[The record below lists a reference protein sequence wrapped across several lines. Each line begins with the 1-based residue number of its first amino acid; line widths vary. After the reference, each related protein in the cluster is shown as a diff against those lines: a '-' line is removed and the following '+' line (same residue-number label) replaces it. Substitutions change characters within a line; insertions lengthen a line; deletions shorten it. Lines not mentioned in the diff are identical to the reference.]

1 MLYTRGIDFFMHFN
15 GQAAKN
21 KTKQNKTK
29 QQQQQQQQQQQNKT
43 TTKKMKLFIVFLV
56 SPHAVSTCKR
66 MYSLSMSTCSLVP
79 TLHGR
84 REMRPG
90 YEARA
95 SVTDKKWYMITSS

>member
-1 MLYTRGIDFFMHFN
+1 
-15 GQAAKN
+15 
-21 KTKQNKTK
+21 
-29 QQQQQQQQQQQNKT
+29 
-43 TTKKMKLFIVFLV
+43 MKLLIVFLV

-84 REMRPG
+84 REMWPV

-95 SVTDKKWYMITSS
+95 SVVSYPRCMGGEKCGLCTRLEHL